1 MSRGH
6 DPLVRA
12 GVTAPVLRPV
22 GLRPFRRDRLRL
34 DTEHYAHMKDP
45 CPVFDGRRWHLFAT
59 GNTGG
64 GRPHEIVHAT
74 AADLAGPWRLQ
85 PPAALVGVNGDNA
98 APGVVAEGDRLH
110 MFIQTSFN
118 TPGGHAEHLVSHDGG
133 ARFIHAGTA
142 LEGRP
147 GTAEVGI
154 YDPHPAEISGRR
166 YLVYA
171 AFSAVGRPDVFLARS
186 RSGSW
191 EGPWERLG
199 CILAHPQVA
208 CHNQHED
215 PAYEWGL
222 EGPQLLELPEGQI
235 LLNATCFL
243 PGVPIRQRQR
253 VFLALADEPTGPYE
267 VLGPVVPDPGD
278 GPAFENGHATA
289 LLHRGRVEL
298 VFHEWTNSDSGWRL
312 RRASAPVGELFPR

>member
-1 MSRGH
+1 MSSAH
-6 DPLVRA
+6 DPLVLA

-22 GLRPFRRDRLRL
+22 RLRPLRRDPLLL
-34 DTEHYAHMKDP
+34 DTGHYAHMKDP

-59 GNTGG
+59 GNTGP
-64 GRPHEIVHAT
+64 GRPHEILHAI
-74 AADLAGPWRLQ
+74 AEELAGPWRLQ
-85 PPAALVGVNGDNA
+85 PPSVLVGVEGDNA
-98 APGVVAEGDRLH
+98 APGVVAEDGRLH

-118 TPGGHAEHLVSHDGG
+118 TMGGNAEHLVSDDRG
-133 ARFIHAGTA
+133 ARFVRADTA

-171 AFSAVGRPDVFLARS
+171 AFSAVGRPDVFLASS

-191 EGPWERLG
+191 EGPWDRLG
-199 CILAHPQVA
+199 CILAHPHVPW
-208 CHNQHED
+208 HNQHDD
-215 PAYEWGL
+215 PDYEWGL

-243 PGVPIRQRQR
+243 PAVPIRQRQR

-278 GPAFENGHATA
+278 GPVFENGHATA
-289 LLHRGRVEL
+289 LLHRGRVAL
-298 VFHEWTNSDSGWRL
+298 VFHEWTSSDSGWRV
-312 RRASAPVGELFPR
+312 RRASAAVGDLLPG